1 MKLYQHPAST
11 TCRPIMMLIEDEG
24 LDVEQQVVDILAG
37 EPYGEAFTAINPSN
51 FVPVLEYG
59 DFRLIE
65 SWPS

>member
-1 MKLYQHPAST
+1 
-11 TCRPIMMLIEDEG
+11 MMLIEDEG

-37 EPYGEAFTAINPSN
+37 ESYGEAFTAINPSN